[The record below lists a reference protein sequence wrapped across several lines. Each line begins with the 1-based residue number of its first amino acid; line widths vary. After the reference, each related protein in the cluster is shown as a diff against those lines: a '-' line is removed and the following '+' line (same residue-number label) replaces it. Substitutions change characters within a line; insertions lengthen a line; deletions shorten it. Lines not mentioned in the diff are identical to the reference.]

1 VAAVRALE
9 EDGDW
14 DRGRALLEEATT
26 LDTGFAMAYR
36 KLAAELNNRFYP
48 RPLVTATIQKAYD
61 HRERLSEAERYLTIA
76 GYAQWGPKP
85 DRSRVISAYESL
97 LEIDPLNVAAL
108 NNLAVQMRNR
118 RDFARAEELANR
130 AIAQQSASVF
140 FNNAVW
146 AQLGQGKFD
155 EAARTLEAY
164 RLALPRNPFLALT
177 TFMVD
182 ASRGDFAAGRKVLDS
197 LRQARISEPAVVQN
211 TDFWLGVVHSRHGQ
225 LRESQRWFDSG
236 NDASLALGA
245 RVGALQKMLDDAW
258 MDAWYRGDLARARA
272 TLNRAMTTF
281 PLDSLAPVER
291 PYDRLVELYAMAGDA
306 GTARAMLAAFD
317 QRRAE
322 AELLDDDLT
331 RHAMLGHIALA
342 EQRRDDA
349 VREYAAANRDRCAVC
364 FNPEMAR
371 AYDLA
376 GKPDSAIAAL
386 EAYLTTQTDPI
397 DRIIEDGWSLAGSHK
412 RLAELYDAKNDRAK
426 AMSHYAQFIDLWQ
439 NADPDLQPHVQKARA
454 RLAQLQ
460 RAER

>member
-1 VAAVRALE
+1 
-9 EDGDW
+9 
-14 DRGRALLEEATT
+14 
-26 LDTGFAMAYR
+26 
-36 KLAAELNNRFYP
+36 
-48 RPLVTATIQKAYD
+48 
-61 HRERLSEAERYLTIA
+61 LSEAERYLTIA

-97 LEIDPLNVAAL
+97 LEIDPLNVEAL

-177 TFMVD
+177 TFMGD

-322 AELLDDDLT
+322 AELLEDDLT

-386 EAYLTTQTDPI
+386 EAYLTTQTDAI